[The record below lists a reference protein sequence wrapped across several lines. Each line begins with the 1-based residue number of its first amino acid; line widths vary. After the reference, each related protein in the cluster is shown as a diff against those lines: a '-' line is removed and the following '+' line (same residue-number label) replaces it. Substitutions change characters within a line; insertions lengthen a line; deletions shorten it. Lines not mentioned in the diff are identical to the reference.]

1 MKENMKKVCYYSEHI
16 DKEIFNLNNP
26 VINRDNCMYSVSIL
40 QKEFEKYG
48 YDFSTQEKNR
58 RDDSDIV
65 LYLEMP
71 KDLPRQSDIH
81 KSYLLLY
88 ETELIRPDNWNL
100 SYHKKFNKIF
110 TWRDDFVDNKRYFKI
125 NWSHFIPVSI
135 SVTNKN
141 RQKMCTL
148 IAGNKSSSHP
158 LELYSKRK
166 EAIRWFER
174 NHPEDFDLFGM
185 NWKNNILI
193 KKMAHF
199 QNLSCLINIF
209 NDVFGYFP
217 SFRGKIASKKEI
229 LQGYKFCICYE
240 NARDI
245 PGYITEKI
253 FDCFF
258 SGCVPIYWGANNVSD
273 HIPSTTFIDRRKFLS
288 YEELY
293 HYIKFMPENEYENYL
308 QNIADFLRSDQIIPF
323 SAEYFAKTV
332 VEQIVLDSKTNVVIH
347 G

>member
-1 MKENMKKVCYYSEHI
+1 MKKVCYYSEHI

-26 VINRDNCMYSVSIL
+26 VINRDNCMYSISIL
-40 QKEFEKYG
+40 RKEFEKSG
-48 YDFSTQEKNR
+48 YDFSTQDENR
-58 RDDSDIV
+58 KDDSDIV

-71 KDLPRQSDIH
+71 KNLPLESEIH

-88 ETELIRPDNWNL
+88 ETELLRPDNWNL
-100 SYHKKFNKIF
+100 SYHIKFNKIF

-125 NWSHFIPVSI
+125 NWSHFIPDSI
-135 SVTNKN
+135 GVTGRN

-174 NHPEDFDLFGM
+174 NHPEDFDLYGM
-185 NWKNNILI
+185 NWKKNIVINRLV
-193 KKMAHF
+193 HF
-199 QNLSCLINIF
+199 QNLSYLIYIF

-217 SFRGKIASKKEI
+217 SYRGKIASKKEI

-258 SGCVPIYWGANNVSD
+258 SGCIPIYWGANNVSD

-293 HYIKFMPENEYENYL
+293 HYIKFMPENECENYL
-308 QNIADFLRSDQIIPF
+308 QNIADFLWSDQIIPF

-347 G
+347 E